1 MGQLKYV
8 IPMVQKKLLILTS
21 PPASGKTYWI
31 QSLQAIWD
39 ERLLVISPLRA
50 LANECIEKN
59 GHTTDFMTPE
69 EWMGK
74 KVQRRVVI
82 IDEFH
87 LFFYWGDTFRP
98 VMWEA
103 FFEISQMADL
113 IILLTATLS
122 LEMREEMRAFSLHF
136 DEIHWI
142 DRGNQTLKYL
152 PVRYIRAFSKM
163 WLLEEIKRSK
173 KNGTVKLIF
182 CKFRNEVYEL
192 EKELTSLGFE
202 CLSCVGGEAGEMA
215 AKLKIH
221 PHPDF
226 IICTTV
232 LSHGV
237 NLPEIQK
244 IFFTYP
250 LRNIDFWIQMVARGG
265 RRGEKY
271 QVYALEKPYD
281 VKYSRIKNLLFLF
294 LLTMRQKLSLRSLFP
309 GKFDFG

>member
-1 MGQLKYV
+1 
-8 IPMVQKKLLILTS
+8 MVQKKLLILTS

-31 QSLQAIWD
+31 QSFQAIWD

-152 PVRYIRAFSKM
+152 PARYIRAFSKM
-163 WLLEEIKRSK
+163 WLMEEIKRSK
-173 KNGTVKLIF
+173 KDGTVKLIF

-192 EKELTSLGFE
+192 EKELASLGFE

-215 AKLKIH
+215 VKLKLH
-221 PHPDF
+221 PRPDF

-250 LRNIDFWIQMVARGG
+250 LKNIDFWIQMVARGG
-265 RRGEKY
+265 RRGERY
-271 QVYALEKPYD
+271 QVYALEKPYEI
-281 VKYSRIKNLLFLF
+281 KYSKIKNLLFLF